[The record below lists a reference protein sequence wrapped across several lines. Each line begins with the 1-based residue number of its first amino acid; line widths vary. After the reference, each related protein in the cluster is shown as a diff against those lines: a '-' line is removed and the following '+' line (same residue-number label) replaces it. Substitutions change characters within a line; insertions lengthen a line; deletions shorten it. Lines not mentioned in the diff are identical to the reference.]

1 MNKELFLKP
10 QTGLKVKDPVTG
22 KSLAD
27 DGETKPANTYW
38 LRRLAE
44 GDVVD
49 VAAETA
55 TGEDL

>member
-22 KSLAD
+22 KPLAD

-38 LRRLAE
+38 LRRLAD
-44 GDVVD
+44 GDVMD
-49 VAAETA
+49 LNSETVE
-55 TGEDL
+55 GEDL